1 MVDLLQEM
9 HNSSRKF
16 GSRKKLPKRKTKRWA
31 GITEFLLLPN
41 LRTNFQI
48 KCTVEPVLCGVTPLA
63 VTPVLNNQ
71 ILFVLSDH
79 ERQFLLYSCTE

>member
-1 MVDLLQEM
+1 MVDLLPEM

-48 KCTVEPVLCGVTPLA
+48 KCTVEAVLCGHPIGSH
-63 VTPVLNNQ
+63 PRFNNQ